1 MAQQFTE
8 TERAILRIVQA
19 DLPDSL
25 TPYADIARTV
35 GCTEEEV
42 LDLLSRLKQS
52 GAIRRFGASIKHQ
65 KTGWNH
71 NAMVG
76 WKVAPELVEECG
88 TIAARHS
95 HISHV
100 YYRPSAAPDWPYELY
115 TMVHGRSEQECLDVA
130 QELIATTPLR
140 EYAIL
145 KSLKELK
152 KISMTYF
159 RSLTPMDDKSR
170 ALFDKACQLIPG
182 HNVDSLPLFIAE
194 AHGSHIIDVDGREY
208 IDFILS
214 WGPMILGHDH
224 PAVTAAVREAAGR
237 GTSYGAPCPDEVT
250 LAEEVV
256 ADMPS
261 LEMVRMVNSGTEA
274 TMSALRLVR
283 GVTGRDKVLKF
294 VGCYH
299 GHADPWCARRR
310 GGRHPAGPLQRP

>member
-35 GCTEEEV
+35 DCTEEEV

-88 TIAARHS
+88 AIAARHS

-159 RSLTPMDDKSR
+159 
-170 ALFDKACQLIPG
+170 
-182 HNVDSLPLFIAE
+182 
-194 AHGSHIIDVDGREY
+194 
-208 IDFILS
+208 
-214 WGPMILGHDH
+214 
-224 PAVTAAVREAAGR
+224 
-237 GTSYGAPCPDEVT
+237 
-250 LAEEVV
+250 
-256 ADMPS
+256 
-261 LEMVRMVNSGTEA
+261 
-274 TMSALRLVR
+274 
-283 GVTGRDKVLKF
+283 
-294 VGCYH
+294 
-299 GHADPWCARRR
+299 
-310 GGRHPAGPLQRP
+310 